1 MRRLSERFR
10 RIASKGNFETEW
22 VQFESNLISHKY
34 KIMFLSTAV
43 CFPLYKPFLQY
54 QWIQLEEYFAHQTA
68 AKLKKH
74 EPIPKITE
82 AFLK

>member
-10 RIASKGNFETEW
+10 RIASKGNFEAEW
-22 VQFESNLISHKY
+22 VQFENNLIAHKY

-54 QWIQLEEYFAHQTA
+54 Q
-68 AKLKKH
+68 
-74 EPIPKITE
+74 
-82 AFLK
+82 